1 MGLQIGQ
8 ALGRGTRR
16 TLSASGVVLVVSMLL
31 YQFAMVGAVNTLV
44 ANSLPPEVASEAS
57 AAGGI
62 GVTFPVSTPVAAAIT
77 AIAVLFGAAVFFVA
91 TRLLAR
97 ELSSLGS
104 VPLSLVSR
112 RFGWAFLST
121 LAVSLVLSIVIPIGL
136 VMLLVPGIFLAV
148 SFQFAIFA
156 VGVEDCG
163 PIAAL
168 KRSWELATGNR
179 WRLFGLLLLVFVI
192 GAVAGGVGTVVSLVD
207 PTAAQ
212 YVSILINSVLIVV
225 TYGILADAFVQL
237 GGGSTASAAGTPAL

>member
-16 TLSASGVVLVVSMLL
+16 TLSASGIVVFVSMLI
-31 YQFAMVGAVNTLV
+31 YQFAVVGAVNTLI

-57 AAGGI
+57 ASGGI
-62 GVTFPVSTPVAAAIT
+62 GFTFPVSTAVAAGIT
-77 AIAVLFGAAVFFVA
+77 AVSVLFGAALFFVA
-91 TRLLAR
+91 TRLLSR

-104 VPLSLVSR
+104 IPLSLVSH

-121 LAVSLVLSIVIPIGL
+121 LAVSLVLSILIPIGL

-192 GAVAGGVGTVVSLVD
+192 GAVMGVAGTFVSLVD
-207 PTAAQ
+207 PAAGQ
-212 YVSILINSVLIVV
+212 LVSVVVNSVLVVV

-237 GGGSTASAAGTPAL
+237 RGGSTTSAAGTPAL